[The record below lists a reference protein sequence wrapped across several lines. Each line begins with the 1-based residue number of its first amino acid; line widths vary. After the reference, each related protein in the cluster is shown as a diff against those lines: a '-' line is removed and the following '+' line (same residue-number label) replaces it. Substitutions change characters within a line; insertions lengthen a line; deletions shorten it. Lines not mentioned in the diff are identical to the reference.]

1 MNNSPESSKKVSNK
15 PKRANGRGSIYQ
27 LTKPNGR
34 KVWKAAIKDINGKLR
49 TKNFTKLSEAEDWVA
64 DQRRAR
70 DLGENT
76 YATNPK
82 MTVAEFLVGWANTQ
96 YGPDQE
102 STQRSYLS
110 VIKNHIAPA
119 IGKIK
124 AAELN
129 TKTVEGLFRDMHANG
144 FGAGTIRITCAA
156 LSAAYNDAVRL
167 GDLVRNPVRNT
178 KMPNVT
184 SKTTKPLPRNDWEK
198 VYLEALK
205 NPRTHAPIEAAG
217 MLGLRPGEALG
228 LKWTDLNVAEC
239 TLLVERQVQR
249 AKGRGLVIK
258 PVKQKTARTLKII
271 QQTVQI
277 LLTHKRHQSLNKA
290 KWNENSD
297 LIFPNTVGRL
307 GDEKSD
313 RLAFKNLLKA
323 AGLSDFQ
330 LYQLLKTAFTAMAGQ
345 TDLKT
350 LMEFS
355 GHTQISTVML
365 SYVHGTSE
373 SMTLAIARS
382 DATRPSMVDANHQSY
397 SV

>member
-1 MNNSPESSKKVSNK
+1 MNNSPKAGKKLSNK

-27 LTKPNGR
+27 ITKPNGR

-144 FGAGTIRITCAA
+144 FGAGTIRITRAA

-184 SKTTKPLPRNDWEK
+184 AKTTKPLTRPDWEK
-198 VYLEALK
+198 VYLEAMK
-205 NPRTHAPIEAAG
+205 NPRMHARIEVAG

-228 LKWTDLNVAEC
+228 LKWTDLNIEDG
-239 TLLVERQVQR
+239 TLLIERQVQR
-249 AKGRGLVIK
+249 ANGRGLVLK
-258 PVKQKTARTLKII
+258 EVKQKTVRTLKIS
-271 QQTVQI
+271 QETVQI

-290 KWNENSD
+290 KWTKDNE
-297 LIFPNTVGRL
+297 LIFPNTVGQL

-323 AGLSDFQ
+323 AGVPDYQ
-330 LYQLLKTAFTAMAGQ
+330 LYQLRKTAFTAMAGQ

-355 GHTQISTVML
+355 GHTQVSTVIGN
-365 SYVHGTSE
+365 YVFATSE
-373 SMTLAIARS
+373 SMKSAVNGMDLLRPT
-382 DATRPSMVDANHQSY
+382 ATGD
-397 SV
+397 

>member
-1 MNNSPESSKKVSNK
+1 VNNSPESGKKVANK

-27 LTKPNGR
+27 IRKSNGR

-110 VIKNHIAPA
+110 VIKNHISPA

-129 TKTVEGLFRDMHANG
+129 TKTVENLFRDMHANG
-144 FGAGTIRITCAA
+144 FGAGTIRITRAA

-178 KMPNVT
+178 KMPSVIPKI
-184 SKTTKPLPRNDWEK
+184 SKPLPRDDWEK
-198 VYLEALK
+198 VYLEAAK
-205 NPRTHAPIEAAG
+205 DPYMHARIEIAG
-217 MLGLRPGEALG
+217 MYGLRPGEALG
-228 LKWTDLNVAEC
+228 LKWSDLNLSNQ

-249 AKGRGLVIK
+249 SKGKGLVLK
-258 PVKQKTARTLKII
+258 PVKQKTARTLKLHATTI
-271 QQTVQI
+271 QI
-277 LLTHKRHQSLNKA
+277 LLTHKRHQALQKAVWIEDTDLVFTNSLGK
-290 KWNENSD
+290 
-297 LIFPNTVGRL
+297 LV
-307 GDEKSD
+307 DEKKD
-313 RLAFKNLLKA
+313 RLTFKKLLQMASVK
-323 AGLSDFQ
+323 DYQ
-330 LYQLLKTAFTAMAGQ
+330 LYQLRKTAFTNMASQ

-355 GHTQISTVML
+355 GHSQLSTVIQ
-365 SYVHGTSE
+365 SYVHGTTE
-373 SMTLAIARS
+373 SMSLAIARLGES
-382 DATRPSMVDANHQSY
+382 RPHA
-397 SV
+397 

>member
-1 MNNSPESSKKVSNK
+1 MNNSPETGKKVSNK
-15 PKRANGRGSIYQ
+15 PKGANGRGSIYQ
-27 LTKPNGR
+27 VTKPNGR

-49 TKNFTKLSEAEDWVA
+49 TKNFTKLSEAEDWVV

-76 YATNPK
+76 YAANPK
-82 MTVAEFLVGWANTQ
+82 MTVEEFLIGWANTQ

-129 TKTVEGLFRDMHANG
+129 TKTVEHLFRDMRANG
-144 FGAGTIRITCAA
+144 FGAGTIRIIRAA

-184 SKTTKPLPRNDWEK
+184 VKTTKPLPRADWEK
-198 VYLEALK
+198 VYLAATK
-205 NPRTHAPIEAAG
+205 NPRMHARIEVAG

-228 LKWTDLNVAEC
+228 LKWADLNVDEC

-249 AKGRGLVIK
+249 ARGKGLVLK
-258 PVKQKTARTLKII
+258 EVKQKTVRTLKIS
-271 QQTVQI
+271 QKTVQI

-290 KWNENSD
+290 KWTKDNK
-297 LIFPNTVGRL
+297 LIFPNTVGQL

-323 AGLSDFQ
+323 AGVPDYQ
-330 LYQLLKTAFTAMAGQ
+330 LYQLRKTAFTAMAGQ

-355 GHTQISTVML
+355 GHTQVSTVIGN
-365 SYVHGTSE
+365 YVFATSE
-373 SMTLAIARS
+373 SMKSAVNGMDQL
-382 DATRPSMVDANHQSY
+382 RPK
-397 SV
+397 

>member
-1 MNNSPESSKKVSNK
+1 MSTQSPTKRSAK
-15 PKRANGRGSIYQ
+15 PKRANGRGSVYQ
-27 LTKPNGR
+27 ITKSNGR

-82 MTVAEFLVGWANTQ
+82 MTVAEFLIGWANTQ

-129 TKTVEGLFRDMHANG
+129 TKTVENLFRDMHANG
-144 FGAGTIRITCAA
+144 FGAGTIRITRAA

-178 KMPNVT
+178 KMPHVT
-184 SKTTKPLPRNDWEK
+184 AKTTKSLPRADWEQ
-198 VYLEALK
+198 VYLEATK
-205 NPRTHAPIEAAG
+205 NPRMHARIEIAG

-228 LKWTDLNVAEC
+228 LKWSDLNVDEC

-249 AKGRGLVIK
+249 AKGQGLVLK
-258 PVKQKTARTLKII
+258 AVKQKTARTLKIS
-271 QQTVQI
+271 QETVQI
-277 LLTHKRHQSLNKA
+277 LITHKRHQFLNRA
-290 KWNENSD
+290 KWTEDND
-297 LIFPNTVGRL
+297 LIFPNTVGKL

-313 RLAFKNLLKA
+313 RLAFKNLLTV
-323 AGLSDFQ
+323 AGVPDCQ
-330 LYQLLKTAFTAMAGQ
+330 LYQLRKTAFTAMASQ

-350 LMEFS
+350 LMEFT
-355 GHTQISTVML
+355 GHSQVSTVMN
-365 SYVHGTSE
+365 SYVFATSE
-373 SMTLAIARS
+373 SMVKAVNGMDQL
-382 DATRPSMVDANHQSY
+382 RPGSREINA
-397 SV
+397 

>member
-1 MNNSPESSKKVSNK
+1 MQKSYITLKAHTPKE
-15 PKRANGRGSIYQ
+15 KRANGRGSIYSVFN
-27 LTKPNGR
+27 KSGAKR
-34 KVWKAAIKDINGKLR
+34 YRAAIYDINGKLR
-49 TKNFTKLSEAEDWVA
+49 VKNFKKKSEAEDWVA
-64 DQRRAR
+64 EQIRAR
-70 DLGENT
+70 DFGENT

-82 MTVAEFLVGWANTQ
+82 MTVAEFMLDWATTQ
-96 YGPDQE
+96 YGKDQE

-129 TKTVEGLFRDMHANG
+129 TKTVENLFRDMHTNG
-144 FGAGTIRITCAA
+144 FGAGTIRITRAA

-184 SKTTKPLPRNDWEK
+184 AKTTKPLPRVDWEK
-198 VYLEALK
+198 VYLEAMK
-205 NPRTHAPIEAAG
+205 NPRMHARIEVAG

-228 LKWTDLNVAEC
+228 LKWSDLSIEDC
-239 TLLVERQVQR
+239 TLLIERQVQR
-249 AKGRGLVIK
+249 AKGHGLILK
-258 PVKQKTARTLKII
+258 SVKQKTARTLKIS
-271 QQTVQI
+271 QETVRI

-290 KWNENSD
+290 KWTEENH
-297 LIFPNTVGRL
+297 LIFPNTVGKL

-313 RLAFKNLLKA
+313 RLAFKNLLA
-323 AGLSDFQ
+323 AAEVPDCQ
-330 LYQLLKTAFTAMAGQ
+330 LYQLRKTAFTTMAGQ

-355 GHTQISTVML
+355 GHTQVSTVIGN
-365 SYVHGTSE
+365 YVFATSE
-373 SMTLAIARS
+373 SMDLAIWKM
-382 DATRPSMVDANHQSY
+382 DGLRPTQQQL
-397 SV
+397 

>member
-27 LTKPNGR
+27 ITKPNGR
-34 KVWKAAIKDINGKLR
+34 KVWKAAIKDINGKLL

-82 MTVAEFLVGWANTQ
+82 MTVEEFLIGWANTQ

-129 TKTVEGLFRDMHANG
+129 TKTVENLFRDIHANG
-144 FGAGTIRITCAA
+144 FGAGTIRITRAA

-184 SKTTKPLPRNDWEK
+184 AKVTKPLPRNEWEK
-198 VYLEALK
+198 VYLEAMK
-205 NPRTHAPIEAAG
+205 NPRMHARIEVAG

-228 LKWTDLNVAEC
+228 LKWSDLNAEEC

-249 AKGRGLVIK
+249 AKVKGLILK
-258 PVKQKTARTLKII
+258 AVKQKTARTLRIS
-271 QQTVQI
+271 QETVRI
-277 LLTHKRHQSLNKA
+277 LLVHKRHQALNKA
-290 KWNENSD
+290 KWIEDND
-297 LIFPNTVGRL
+297 LIFPNTVGKL

-313 RLAFKNLLKA
+313 RLAFKNLLTA
-323 AGLSDFQ
+323 AGVSDCQ
-330 LYQLLKTAFTAMAGQ
+330 LYQLRKTAFTAMAGQ

-355 GHTQISTVML
+355 GHTQVSTVIGN
-365 SYVHGTSE
+365 YVFATSE
-373 SMTLAIARS
+373 SMDLAIGKM
-382 DATRPSMVDANHQSY
+382 DKLRPAAEN
-397 SV
+397 

>member
-1 MNNSPESSKKVSNK
+1 MQQTNQNLKTPATKE
-15 PKRANGRGSIYQ
+15 KRANGRGSIY
-27 LTKPNGR
+27 LIPLRSGTKR
-34 KVWKAAIKDINGKLR
+34 YRAAIYDINGKLR
-49 TKNFTKLSEAEDWVA
+49 TKNFKKKSEAEDWVA
-64 DQRRAR
+64 YQRRAR

-76 YATNPK
+76 YAANPK
-82 MTVAEFLVGWANTQ
+82 MTVAEFLVDWANTQ

-129 TKTVEGLFRDMHANG
+129 TKTIESLFRDMHANG
-144 FGAGTIRITCAA
+144 FGAGTIRITRAA

-184 SKTTKPLPRNDWEK
+184 AKTTKPLPRNDWEK
-198 VYLEALK
+198 VYLESMK
-205 NPRTHAPIEAAG
+205 NPRMHARIEVAG

-228 LKWTDLNVAEC
+228 LKWSDLNIEDC

-249 AKGRGLVIK
+249 AKGQGLVLK
-258 PVKQKTARTLKII
+258 SVKQKTARTLQISEK
-271 QQTVQI
+271 TVQI
-277 LLTHKRHQSLNKA
+277 LTTHKRHQSLNKA
-290 KWNENSD
+290 KWAEDED
-297 LIFPNTVGRL
+297 LIFPNTVGKL

-313 RLAFKNLLKA
+313 RLAFKILLTA
-323 AGLSDFQ
+323 AGVPDCQ
-330 LYQLLKTAFTAMAGQ
+330 LYQLRKTAFTAMAGQ

-355 GHTQISTVML
+355 GHTQVSTVIGN
-365 SYVHGTSE
+365 YVFATSE
-373 SMTLAIARS
+373 SMAKAVNGMDML
-382 DATRPSMVDANHQSY
+382 RPRL
-397 SV
+397 

>member
-1 MNNSPESSKKVSNK
+1 MNNSPASAKKVSNK

-27 LTKPNGR
+27 VTKPNGR

-82 MTVAEFLVGWANTQ
+82 MTVAEFLAGWANSQ

-129 TKTVEGLFRDMHANG
+129 TKTVESLLRDMHANG
-144 FGAGTIRITCAA
+144 LGAVTIRITRAA

-178 KMPNVT
+178 KMPNVNA
-184 SKTTKPLPRNDWEK
+184 KTTKPLPRAEWEK
-198 VYLEALK
+198 VYLEAMK
-205 NPRTHAPIEAAG
+205 NPRMHARIEVAG

-228 LKWTDLNVAEC
+228 LKWSDLNIDKC
-239 TLLVERQVQR
+239 TLLIERQVQR
-249 AKGRGLVIK
+249 AKGQGLVLK
-258 PVKQKTARTLKII
+258 PVKQKTARTLKIS
-271 QQTVQI
+271 QETVQI
-277 LLTHKRHQSLNKA
+277 LVTHKRHQSLNKA
-290 KWNENSD
+290 RWTEDND
-297 LIFPNTVGRL
+297 LIFPNTVGKL

-313 RLAFKNLLKA
+313 RLAFKNLLTA
-323 AGLSDFQ
+323 AGVPDCQ
-330 LYQLLKTAFTAMAGQ
+330 LYQLRKTAFTAMAGQ

-355 GHTQISTVML
+355 GHTQVSTVIGN
-365 SYVHGTSE
+365 YVFATSE
-373 SMTLAIARS
+373 SMDLAIRKM
-382 DATRPSMVDANHQSY
+382 DKLRPVSGN
-397 SV
+397 

>member
-1 MNNSPESSKKVSNK
+1 MNNSPASGKKVSNK

-27 LTKPNGR
+27 ITKSNGR

-110 VIKNHIAPA
+110 VIKNHIEPA

-129 TKTVEGLFRDMHANG
+129 TKTVESLLRDMHANG
-144 FGAGTIRITCAA
+144 LGAGTIRITRAA
-156 LSAAYNDAVRL
+156 LSAAYNDAMRL

-184 SKTTKPLPRNDWEK
+184 AKTTKPLPRAEWEK
-198 VYLEALK
+198 VYLEAMK
-205 NPRTHAPIEAAG
+205 NPRMHARIEVAG

-228 LKWTDLNVAEC
+228 LKWSDLNIDKC
-239 TLLVERQVQR
+239 TILIERQVQR
-249 AKGRGLVIK
+249 AKGQGLVLK
-258 PVKQKTARTLKII
+258 PVKQKTARTLKIS
-271 QQTVQI
+271 QETVQI
-277 LLTHKRHQSLNKA
+277 LVTHKRHQSLNKA
-290 KWNENSD
+290 RWTEDND
-297 LIFPNTVGRL
+297 LIFPNTVGKL

-313 RLAFKNLLKA
+313 RLAFKNLLTA
-323 AGLSDFQ
+323 AGVPDCQ
-330 LYQLLKTAFTAMAGQ
+330 LYQLRKTAFTTMAGQ

-355 GHTQISTVML
+355 GHTQVSTVIGN
-365 SYVHGTSE
+365 YVFATSE
-373 SMTLAIARS
+373 SMDSAIKKM
-382 DATRPSMVDANHQSY
+382 DQLRPALSS
-397 SV
+397 

>member
-1 MNNSPESSKKVSNK
+1 VNNSPEAGKKVFNK

-27 LTKPNGR
+27 ITKSNGR

-49 TKNFTKLSEAEDWVA
+49 TKNFMKLSEAEDWVA

-110 VIKNHIAPA
+110 VIKNHIEPA

-144 FGAGTIRITCAA
+144 FGAGTIRITRAA

-184 SKTTKPLPRNDWEK
+184 AKTTKPLPRADWEK
-198 VYLEALK
+198 VYLEAMK
-205 NPRTHAPIEAAG
+205 NPRMHARIEVAG

-228 LKWTDLNVAEC
+228 LKWSDLNIDEC
-239 TLLVERQVQR
+239 TLLIERQVQR
-249 AKGRGLVIK
+249 ANGQGLILK
-258 PVKQKTARTLKII
+258 SVKKKDCAYLNDLPNHSSNTSHSQTPSKT
-271 QQTVQI
+271 
-277 LLTHKRHQSLNKA
+277 
-290 KWNENSD
+290 E
-297 LIFPNTVGRL
+297 
-307 GDEKSD
+307 
-313 RLAFKNLLKA
+313 
-323 AGLSDFQ
+323 
-330 LYQLLKTAFTAMAGQ
+330 
-345 TDLKT
+345 
-350 LMEFS
+350 
-355 GHTQISTVML
+355 
-365 SYVHGTSE
+365 
-373 SMTLAIARS
+373 
-382 DATRPSMVDANHQSY
+382 
-397 SV
+397 